1 MFSYNISAEAN
12 EKDFKKA
19 CEKIEN
25 EFANI
30 EKENILEDV
39 DGSLI
44 QIYTT
49 PNGKI
54 KVFNDYEVDAVY
66 VDSDEE
72 IKCFN

>member
-1 MFSYNISAEAN
+1 MFSYNISTEAS

-25 EFANI
+25 EFAHI
-30 EKENILEDV
+30 KKENILEDV

-66 VDSDEE
+66 IDSDVEL
-72 IKCFN
+72 KCFN